1 MAKVE
6 GTKDYYLSTGI
17 KEFNEILEM
26 DKPLSDIS
34 AEEGGFRIGKKDVVK
49 GLETPIILINGET
62 GAGKTT
68 LMLQIAFCAARGNT
82 WIPCFCSLEQSVRSL
97 EDVSKSFDEFIEVE
111 NQIIYPE
118 KPGAV
123 FVEEGETNPKKQVYF
138 FDLADPR
145 HIDIKY
151 NKEIPNIFVCHLSPK
166 PISDSENSDV
176 FQARLDELEHIIEEL
191 KKMDDHAIPVF
202 FLDSMNAFS
211 TYTLKRNEI
220 YRLFALFRNHQIPAV
235 ISMEHH
241 VNTSL
246 DQDLDCVQNAKFLAD
261 IVISLTK
268 NGSDNYLKYFLEIEK
283 SRVSRQALGKHIYK
297 IRTATVARNVQYDRR
312 TGIVL
317 YPSIHPVLSK
327 AREQEPIQSSEYLVS
342 ENDIDLRRI
351 TIENHVKS
359 GACFS
364 IIGAQ
369 GTHKLAL
376 GMNIAMGYLENRSP
390 SVLIVNFGG
399 SGEYNFKGVA
409 WTKSRNYCRNLKPIS
424 YEKPRNGKLDIHPWK
439 QEFACMTEKS
449 SKSALEQIKED
460 PQTKV
465 TLLTINIGQI
475 TSEECFFMIEK
486 AISEAQLCG
495 QPFSSVLLSDT
506 AELLN
511 GYPLLA
517 SDPLFLPAL
526 IDLFAA
532 RRLVTVCIGVN
543 AGESARNKDIN
554 FSLSSRADYRIV
566 LSHYPD
572 VRTLSEKM
580 VENAA
585 KSNGDKKEPNQ
596 LSEQLVCLVV
606 DNVTGKHYGRQPR
619 WLFVK
624 EPENTKTLF
633 CQMSPNLDL
642 IMKRSARPMTRNK

>member
-1 MAKVE
+1 MGQSDGSKE
-6 GTKDYYLSTGI
+6 YYLSTGI
-17 KEFNEILEM
+17 KELNEILEM
-26 DKPLSDIS
+26 DKPLSEIS
-34 AEEGGFRIGKKDVVK
+34 ADNGGFRIGKKDEVK

-97 EDVSKSFDEFIEVE
+97 EDVSKSFDDFTNVE
-111 NQIIYPE
+111 KQIIPSE
-118 KPGAV
+118 KQNAV
-123 FVEEGETNPKKQVYF
+123 FGEENDTNPKKQVNF
-138 FDLADPR
+138 FDLADP
-145 HIDIKY
+145 HWDEVKY
-151 NKEIPNIFVCHLSPK
+151 NNEIPNIYVCHLSPK
-166 PISDSENSDV
+166 PISESDNSDI
-176 FQARLDELEHIIEEL
+176 FQARLDQLEHIIDEL
-191 KKMDDHAIPVF
+191 QKMDKQKKAIPVF

-220 YRLFALFRNHQIPAV
+220 YRLFALFRNHHIPAV

-268 NGSDNYLKYFLEIEK
+268 DGSDNYLKYYLEIEK

-297 IRTATVARNVQYDRR
+297 IRTATVARKVQYDLR

-327 AREQEPIQSSEYLVS
+327 AREQEPIQSTDFFVSEYDS
-342 ENDIDLRRI
+342 DLNRI
-351 TIENHVKS
+351 TIETHVKS
-359 GACFS
+359 GACYS
-364 IIGAQ
+364 IIGPP

-376 GMNIAMGYLENRSP
+376 GMNVAMGYIENRSP
-390 SVLIVNFGG
+390 SMLIVNFGG
-399 SGEYNFKGVA
+399 SGEYNFEGVA
-409 WTKSRNYCRNLKPIS
+409 WTKSRNYCRKLVPVKN
-424 YEKPRNGKLDIHPWK
+424 EKQGGDRSEIHPWI
-439 QEFACMTEKS
+439 QEFSCETKKPQEKG
-449 SKSALEQIKED
+449 LELVKGD
-460 PQTKV
+460 TDTKV

-475 TSEECFFMIEK
+475 TPEECFYMIEK
-486 AISEAQLCG
+486 AISEAQIG
-495 QPFSSVLLSDT
+495 AQPFSSVLLSDT
-506 AELLN
+506 AELCN

-532 RRLVTVCIGVN
+532 RRLVTVCIGVD

-572 VRTLSEKM
+572 VRTLSERI
-580 VENAA
+580 VENKQL
-585 KSNGDKKEPNQ
+585 KSNPKKEQ
-596 LSEQLVCLVV
+596 FVCLVV

-619 WLFVK
+619 WLSVLEK
-624 EPENTKTLF
+624 GKKKTLL
-633 CQMSPNLDL
+633 CKMDPKVK
-642 IMKRSARPMTRNK
+642 MKSKRIIKTEIKRV

>member
-1 MAKVE
+1 MTNTDEFKE
-6 GTKDYYLSTGI
+6 YYLSAGI
-17 KEFNEILEM
+17 KELNEILEM
-26 DKPLSDIS
+26 DKPLSNIS
-34 AEEGGFRIGKKDVVK
+34 AEEGGFRIGKKDEVK
-49 GLETPIILINGET
+49 DLETPIILINGET

-97 EDVSKSFDEFIEVE
+97 EDVSRSFDGFIEVE
-111 NQIIYPE
+111 NQIVPSE
-118 KPGAV
+118 KRNTV
-123 FVEEGETNPKKQVYF
+123 FDEEDGTNPKKQVNF

-145 HIDIKY
+145 RAEVDY
-151 NKEIPNIFVCHLSPK
+151 NKEIPNIYVCHLSPK
-166 PISDSENSDV
+166 PISESENSDI
-176 FQARLDELEHIIEEL
+176 FQARLDQLEHIIEEL
-191 KKMDDHAIPVF
+191 KKMDDQAIPVF

-211 TYTLKRNEI
+211 TYTLNRNEI
-220 YRLFALFRNHQIPAV
+220 YRLFALFRNHHIPAV

-261 IVISLTK
+261 IVISLSK
-268 NGSDNYLKYFLEIEK
+268 DGSDNYLKYFLEIEK

-297 IRTATVARNVQYDRR
+297 IRTATVARKVQYDRR

-317 YPSIHPVLSK
+317 YPSIHIVLSK
-327 AREQEPIQSSEYLVS
+327 AREQEPIQSTKYYVS
-342 ENDIDLRRI
+342 ENDIDLRRV

-364 IIGAQ
+364 IIGPP
-369 GTHKLAL
+369 GSHKLAL
-376 GMNIAMGYLENRSP
+376 GMNIALGYRENHSP
-390 SVLIVNFGG
+390 SMLIVNFGG

-409 WTKSRNYCRNLKPIS
+409 WTKSRNYCRNLDS
-424 YEKPRNGKLDIHPWK
+424 VTYEKPGDGKLDIHPWK
-439 QEFACMTEKS
+439 QDFLCKTEKFS
-449 SKSALEQIKED
+449 PSAFKQIKKD
-460 PQTKV
+460 PNTKV

-475 TSEECFFMIEK
+475 TPEECFFMIEK
-486 AISEAQLCG
+486 AISEAQSSM

-506 AELLN
+506 AELCN

-532 RRLVTVCIGVN
+532 RRLVTVCIGVD

-572 VRTLSEKM
+572 VKSLSERI
-580 VENAA
+580 VENRSHQ
-585 KSNGDKKEPNQ
+585 SNPKK
-596 LSEQLVCLVV
+596 EQLVCLVV

-619 WLFVK
+619 WLSVEEKGNEKTLKCSMSPERKKVK
-624 EPENTKTLF
+624 EKMMGLK
-633 CQMSPNLDL
+633 
-642 IMKRSARPMTRNK
+642 MKKMKSLT

>member
-1 MAKVE
+1 MVKPE
-6 GTKDYYLSTGI
+6 EIKDYYLSTGI
-17 KEFNEILEM
+17 KELNEILEM
-26 DKPLSDIS
+26 DRPLSDITS
-34 AEEGGFRIGKKDVVK
+34 EKGGFRIGKKDEQK

-97 EDVSKSFDEFIEVE
+97 EDVSKSFDLFIDVE
-111 NQIIYPE
+111 NQIILPE
-118 KPGAV
+118 GPKAV
-123 FVEEGETNPKKQVYF
+123 FGGDGVENPKAQVNF

-145 HIDIKY
+145 HREVKY
-151 NKEIPNIFVCHLSPK
+151 NKEIPNIYVCHLSPK
-166 PISDSENSDV
+166 PISETENSDV
-176 FQARLDELEHIIEEL
+176 FQARLDELEHIIDEL
-191 KKMDDHAIPVF
+191 KKMDEQAIPVF
-202 FLDSMNAFS
+202 FLDSMNAFA

-220 YRLFALFRNHQIPAV
+220 YRLFALFRNHHIPAV

-241 VNTSL
+241 VNSTL

-268 NGSDNYLKYFLEIEK
+268 DGSDNYLKYYLEIEK

-297 IRTATVARNVQYDRR
+297 IRTATVARKVQYDLR

-327 AREQEPIQSSEYLVS
+327 AREQEPIQSTAYFVS
-342 ENDIDLRRI
+342 ENDTHLKRI
-351 TIENHVKS
+351 TIETHVKS

-364 IIGAQ
+364 IIGPP
-369 GTHKLAL
+369 GSHKLAL
-376 GMNIAMGYLENRSP
+376 GMNIAMGYRENRSP
-390 SVLIVNFGG
+390 SMLIVNFGG

-409 WTKSRNYCRNLKPIS
+409 WTKSRSYCRNLKPVD
-424 YEKPRNGKLDIHPWK
+424 YKKPGDGKFDIHPWK
-439 QEFACMTEKS
+439 QDFLCNTERN
-449 SKSALEQIKED
+449 SKTAKKKIKED
-460 PQTKV
+460 PRTKV

-475 TSEECFFMIEK
+475 TPEECFFMIEK
-486 AISEAQLCG
+486 AISEAQLSN

-506 AELLN
+506 AELCN

-532 RRLVTVCIGVN
+532 RRLVTVCIGVD
-543 AGESARNKDIN
+543 AGEAARNKDIN

-572 VRTLSEKM
+572 VRSLSERI
-580 VENAA
+580 VENQNL
-585 KSNGDKKEPNQ
+585 KSNPKKEQ
-596 LSEQLVCLVV
+596 FVCLVV

-619 WLFVK
+619 WLSVIEK
-624 EPENTKTLF
+624 GTNKTLL
-633 CQMSPNLDL
+633 CKLDPKAK
-642 IMKRSARPMTRNK
+642 MKSKRIIKTEGKRKE

>member
-1 MAKVE
+1 MGQSE
-6 GTKDYYLSTGI
+6 GSKEYYLSTGI
-17 KEFNEILEM
+17 KELNEILEM
-26 DKPLSDIS
+26 DKPLSKIS
-34 AEEGGFRIGKKDVVK
+34 AEKGGFRIGQKDEIK

-68 LMLQIAFCAARGNT
+68 LMLQIAFCAARGNI

-97 EDVSKSFDEFIEVE
+97 EDVSNSFDEFTEVE
-111 NQIIYPE
+111 NQIVPSD
-118 KPGAV
+118 KQSAV
-123 FVEEGETNPKKQVYF
+123 FGEENGVNPKKQVNF
-138 FDLADPR
+138 FDLADS
-145 HIDIKY
+145 HWDEVEY
-151 NKEIPNIFVCHLSPK
+151 NNEIPNIYVCHLSPK
-166 PISDSENSDV
+166 PISESENSDV
-176 FQARLDELEHIIEEL
+176 FQARLDQLEHIIE
-191 KKMDDHAIPVF
+191 KSQKMDKLGRAIPVF

-220 YRLFALFRNHQIPAV
+220 YRLFALFRNHHIPAV

-297 IRTATVARNVQYDRR
+297 IRTATVARKVQYDRR

-317 YPSIHPVLSK
+317 YPSVHPVLSK
-327 AREQEPIQSSEYLVS
+327 AREQESIQSTAYLVS
-342 ENDIDLRRI
+342 ENDKDLRRI

-364 IIGAQ
+364 IIGPP
-369 GTHKLAL
+369 GSHKLAL
-376 GMNIAMGYLENRSP
+376 GMNIAMGYHESHSP
-390 SVLIVNFGG
+390 SMLIVNFGG
-399 SGEYNFKGVA
+399 SGEYNFRGVA
-409 WTKSRNYCRNLKPIS
+409 WTKSRSYCRNLKS
-424 YEKPRNGKLDIHPWK
+424 VTYEKPGDGKLDIHPWK
-439 QEFACMTEKS
+439 QDFLCTTEKT
-449 SKSALEQIKED
+449 SKTALEQIKGD

-475 TSEECFFMIEK
+475 TPEECFFMIEK
-486 AISEAQLCG
+486 AISEAQTCK

-506 AELLN
+506 AELCN

-532 RRLVTVCIGVN
+532 RRLVTVCIGVD
-543 AGESARNKDIN
+543 AGESARNKDVN

-572 VRTLSEKM
+572 VRSLSERI
-580 VENAA
+580 VENRNLS
-585 KSNGDKKEPNQ
+585 SNPKKEQ
-596 LSEQLVCLVV
+596 FVCLVV

-619 WLFVK
+619 WLSVLEKGNNKALLCKMDPKVK
-624 EPENTKTLF
+624 MKSKRIIKTE
-633 CQMSPNLDL
+633 
-642 IMKRSARPMTRNK
+642 IKRKQ